1 MPRLVDNRQR
11 SDEEAQAEQSIRPNY
26 LKDFTGQAA
35 ACENLSIFIRA
46 AKKRGEPLDHVLL
59 FGPPGLGKTT
69 LARIVANEL
78 SADFRITSAP
88 IMAKAGDLAAILTN
102 LPNGS
107 VFFIDEIHRLNPAV
121 EETLYSAMEDFK
133 IDIVIGEGTTAK
145 SIRLD
150 LPRFTLI
157 GATTRSGLL
166 TQPLR
171 ERFGIPVRLQFYEV
185 EDLIKIVKRAAYIFK
200 IEIDEEGALEI
211 AKRSRGTPRVAGR
224 LLRRVRD
231 FAFVL
236 GNNEKLIDINIAKMA
251 LGKLEVDAF
260 GLDTLDIKYLRII
273 AEHYNGGPVG
283 IETLSAAL
291 AEERDTLEDMVE
303 PFLLQQGFIG
313 RTARGRVLTHLAYDH
328 LKIDIQEISSFNNSS
343 KKKKSGGE
351 E

>member
-1 MPRLVDNRQR
+1 MPRIIDNHKL
-11 SDEEAQAEQSIRPNY
+11 SEEEVQVEQSIRPNY
-26 LKDFTGQAA
+26 LNDFTGQTS
-35 ACENLSIFIRA
+35 ACENLSVFIKA

-69 LARIVANEL
+69 LARIIANEL
-78 SADFRITSAP
+78 CVDFRITSAP
-88 IMAKAGDLAAILTN
+88 ILVKAGDLAAILTN

-150 LPRFTLI
+150 LPQFTLI

-200 IEIDEEGALEI
+200 IAIDEEGALEI

-231 FAFVL
+231 FAIVL
-236 GNNEKLIDINIAKMA
+236 GNNEKLIDVDIARTA
-251 LGKLEVDAF
+251 LERLEVDAF

-273 AEHYNGGPVG
+273 AEHYSGGPVG
-283 IETLSAAL
+283 IETLAAAL

-313 RTARGRVLTHLAYDH
+313 RTARGRVLTNLAYDH
-328 LKIDIQEISSFNNSS
+328 LKT
-343 KKKKSGGE
+343 
-351 E
+351 